1 MAGGTLAPPTA
12 VHWAT
17 KGTLIGSGHT
27 ESRPASERG
36 GIPYVIGFSV
46 QEGPNTRPP
55 RFPSLRTLRRRE
67 SKSKHSSQWTIQSW
81 APKRLATGVHA
92 DPQWPNLPRESE
104 NFQIY
109 RPLLAICLKFPNSK
123 FQSLSFKGFSFP
135 PEALC
140 LATCSALC
148 R

>member
-81 APKRLATGVHA
+81 APKRRATGVHA
-92 DPQWPNLPRESE
+92 DPQWPNPPICRSPKGERKLSNLPTPFGYLS
-104 NFQIY
+104 QI
-109 RPLLAICLKFPNSK
+109 PK

-135 PEALC
+135 PDKPFV
-140 LATCSALC
+140 
-148 R
+148 